1 MDNGPLDDLHIQ
13 IVIFQLFAMLVY
25 QRVYNCLSFQ
35 HQPFVNS
42 SHSSTPLGLRASVQI
57 DENSLAHET
66 NCGWFRNPSTTTKRM
81 VETQRMGRLPSG
93 NLT

>member
-35 HQPFVNS
+35 HRPFVNS

-66 NCGWFRNPSTTTKRM
+66 NCGWFRNPPQPPKGWLKPKEWD
-81 VETQRMGRLPSG
+81 VYPLVI
-93 NLT
+93 